1 MVIVGQIRHLF
12 ISFFRKFCIIFN
24 YFVKKY
30 ATRDI
35 LNKSCE
41 EQCNIYF
48 GRKEM
53 DIVSSFTARL
63 NELMKETGL
72 TPKQISEST
81 GIDLT
86 ELMHW
91 KSDKNKKLP
100 STRNLLKL
108 AIFLRCSFA
117 YMLGLENENSLPNP
131 RRELPVFSERLCKI
145 LEKKQLKVFVLKR
158 TGKIQFKSSINNW
171 KTGRT
176 MPNVFN
182 LVCLAETLNCSVDYL
197 LGRGD

>member
-1 MVIVGQIRHLF
+1 
-12 ISFFRKFCIIFN
+12 
-24 YFVKKY
+24 
-30 ATRDI
+30 
-35 LNKSCE
+35 
-41 EQCNIYF
+41 
-48 GRKEM
+48 M

-108 AIFLRCSFA
+108 ANFFRCSFA
-117 YMLGLENENSLPNP
+117 YMLGLENENSCQTRDGNCPFFQKGCAK
-131 RRELPVFSERLCKI
+131 FS
-145 LEKKQLKVFVLKR
+145 KK
-158 TGKIQFKSSINNW
+158 SN
-171 KTGRT
+171 
-176 MPNVFN
+176 
-182 LVCLAETLNCSVDYL
+182 
-197 LGRGD
+197 

>member
-1 MVIVGQIRHLF
+1 
-12 ISFFRKFCIIFN
+12 
-24 YFVKKY
+24 
-30 ATRDI
+30 
-35 LNKSCE
+35 
-41 EQCNIYF
+41 
-48 GRKEM
+48 M

-108 AIFLRCSFA
+108 ADFFRCSFA

-131 RRELPVFSERLCKI
+131 RQELPVFSERLCKI

-158 TGKIQFKSSINNW
+158 TGAFRACFYCKILKILIQKFGTCFIS
-171 KTGRT
+171 
-176 MPNVFN
+176 
-182 LVCLAETLNCSVDYL
+182 ETIAKLLNKC
-197 LGRGD
+197 

>member
-1 MVIVGQIRHLF
+1 
-12 ISFFRKFCIIFN
+12 
-24 YFVKKY
+24 
-30 ATRDI
+30 
-35 LNKSCE
+35 
-41 EQCNIYF
+41 
-48 GRKEM
+48 
-53 DIVSSFTARL
+53 
-63 NELMKETGL
+63 MKETGL

-108 AIFLRCSFA
+108 ADFFRCSFA

-131 RRELPVFSERLCKI
+131 RQELPVFSERLCKI

-171 KTGRT
+171 KTGRNHAKCVQSRV
-176 MPNVFN
+176 PCRNV
-182 LVCLAETLNCSVDYL
+182 EL
-197 LGRGD
+197 LGRLSVGTRRLNDGLSMHRLQTRQIPPQKAGFA

>member
-1 MVIVGQIRHLF
+1 
-12 ISFFRKFCIIFN
+12 
-24 YFVKKY
+24 
-30 ATRDI
+30 
-35 LNKSCE
+35 
-41 EQCNIYF
+41 
-48 GRKEM
+48 M

-108 AIFLRCSFA
+108 ANFFRCSFA

-145 LEKKQLKVFVLKR
+145 LEKKAIEGFC
-158 TGKIQFKSSINNW
+158 T
-171 KTGRT
+171 
-176 MPNVFN
+176 
-182 LVCLAETLNCSVDYL
+182 ETH
-197 LGRGD
+197 G

>member
-1 MVIVGQIRHLF
+1 
-12 ISFFRKFCIIFN
+12 
-24 YFVKKY
+24 
-30 ATRDI
+30 
-35 LNKSCE
+35 
-41 EQCNIYF
+41 
-48 GRKEM
+48 M

-108 AIFLRCSFA
+108 ADFFRCSFA
-117 YMLGLENENSLPNP
+117 YMLGLENE
-131 RRELPVFSERLCKI
+131 
-145 LEKKQLKVFVLKR
+145 
-158 TGKIQFKSSINNW
+158 
-171 KTGRT
+171 KTGIARFFRKAVQNSRKKAIEGFCT
-176 MPNVFN
+176 
-182 LVCLAETLNCSVDYL
+182 ETH
-197 LGRGD
+197 G

>member
-1 MVIVGQIRHLF
+1 
-12 ISFFRKFCIIFN
+12 
-24 YFVKKY
+24 
-30 ATRDI
+30 
-35 LNKSCE
+35 
-41 EQCNIYF
+41 
-48 GRKEM
+48 M

-63 NELMKETGL
+63 NELMKEIEEVAKEVGTIFRQV
-72 TPKQISEST
+72 KQEEV
-81 GIDLT
+81 LT

-108 AIFLRCSFA
+108 ADFFRCSFA

-131 RRELPVFSERLCKI
+131 RQELPVFSERLCKI

>member
-86 ELMHW
+86 ELMHIRI
-91 KSDKNKKLP
+91 S
-100 STRNLLKL
+100 RL
-108 AIFLRCSFA
+108 AGA
-117 YMLGLENENSLPNP
+117 D
-131 RRELPVFSERLCKI
+131 I
-145 LEKKQLKVFVLKR
+145 LEFLIDFFR
-158 TGKIQFKSSINNW
+158 TVCTGSRILQFLAQIGGFFQMFFCVYVGLGK
-171 KTGRT
+171 
-176 MPNVFN
+176 
-182 LVCLAETLNCSVDYL
+182 
-197 LGRGD
+197 

>member
-1 MVIVGQIRHLF
+1 
-12 ISFFRKFCIIFN
+12 
-24 YFVKKY
+24 
-30 ATRDI
+30 
-35 LNKSCE
+35 
-41 EQCNIYF
+41 
-48 GRKEM
+48 M

-108 AIFLRCSFA
+108 ANFFRCSFA
-117 YMLGLENENSLPNP
+117 YMLGLENENSLKTRDGNCPFFQKGCAK
-131 RRELPVFSERLCKI
+131 FS
-145 LEKKQLKVFVLKR
+145 KK
-158 TGKIQFKSSINNW
+158 SN
-171 KTGRT
+171 
-176 MPNVFN
+176 
-182 LVCLAETLNCSVDYL
+182 
-197 LGRGD
+197 